1 MLAVHL
7 AVGDRNL
14 FCLCAAAGGVQAL
27 RSAGG
32 TDAVGERQTARVRLL
47 ANLLSAVGAAP
58 VLAGCGEPVS
68 STGGLQE
75 RSGLENRIRLR
86 EAVPIITL
94 FALSRT
100 PLEGGLIRSAVD
112 QSSAIRLRELPKPFT
127 QQTAPPQ
134 RWTALWKLRIQPKRE
149 PNAGPPGVGN
159 PTQEAIA
166 LRRVPSQEHEDDTTI
181 ENGLVAFTGKDD
193 LAEKHGMPNE
203 LKELDFS
210 LDDVIGG
217 QPLTL
222 ENVDYP
228 TFRGF
233 LDEVETLIKGNVPG
247 ASLADS
253 RLRIETGS
261 VKVVAFVAPLLA
273 ADLQTDM
280 ARLEETGDLDALQP
294 KRAGIIETW
303 QTRAH
308 RSPNRRYFISGGAGV
323 PAISVLN
330 GSQFQ
335 HRSENAW
342 VSVEKYLTGKVV
354 NAGGKQDPNNHL
366 VLAESGESL
375 RISATEQQLAAEKEN
390 QLYKEVTLRVQAE
403 QHLRSK
409 QLRDIRLIQFLPHT
423 REVDEQAL
431 ATLWEKGR
439 NAWRNVQSATG
450 WVETLRGNQ

>member
-1 MLAVHL
+1 MTWPVA
-7 AVGDRNL
+7 
-14 FCLCAAAGGVQAL
+14 
-27 RSAGG
+27 
-32 TDAVGERQTARVRLL
+32 T
-47 ANLLSAVGAAP
+47 LSAAMSVLVPWRLYSWEKP
-58 VLAGCGEPVS
+58 VR
-68 STGGLQE
+68 QE
-75 RSGLENRIRLR
+75 GSGLENRIRPR
-86 EAVPIITL
+86 EAVPIFTL
-94 FALSRT
+94 FALRRT

-112 QSSAIRLRELPKPFT
+112 QSSAIRMRELPKPFT

-134 RWTALWKLRIQPKRE
+134 PWTALWKLRIQPKRE
-149 PNAGPPGVGN
+149 PNAGPPGAGN
-159 PTQEAIA
+159 PTQEAIT
-166 LRRVPSQEHEDDTTI
+166 LRRVPSQEHEDDATI
-181 ENGLVAFTGKDD
+181 ENGLVALTSKDD

-233 LDEVETLIKGNVPG
+233 LDEVEILIKGNVPG

-280 ARLEETGDLDALQP
+280 AKLEETGDLDALQP

-308 RSPNRRYFISGGAGV
+308 RLPSRKYVISGGPGI

-330 GSQFQ
+330 SSQFQ
-335 HRSENAW
+335 HCSENAW
-342 VSVEKYLTGKVV
+342 VNVEKYLTGKVV
-354 NAGGKQDPNNHL
+354 NAGGKQDPNVHL
-366 VLAESGESL
+366 VLAGGESL
-375 RISATEQQLAAEKEN
+375 RVGATEQQLGAEKEN
-390 QLYKEVTLRVQAE
+390 QLYKEVTLRVQAR
-403 QHLRSK
+403 QHLRTK
-409 QLRDIRLIQFLPHT
+409 ELRDIRLIQFLPHT
-423 REVDEQAL
+423 AEVDEQAL